1 MTQVSLVPILLW
13 VAALAGAGI
22 AIMRGPRPVTR
33 GFVIECLLRYLFIFP
48 LGLQGL
54 WAFVGHVFFPAQSA
68 AAIGWAESPFQFEV
82 GMANLGLG
90 LASLYA
96 AFRGIEARL
105 TASLVAA
112 SFLIGAGLF
121 HISDLVGSANFAPG
135 NAGPIMVTDFV
146 TPICVLVLLFL
157 ASGMPGRARRPK
169 SPTTVALEAELETAR
184 KAMREYRDALSKLG
198 KQ

>member
-33 GFVIECLLRYLFIFP
+33 GFVIDRLLRYLFIFP

-68 AAIGWAESPFQFEV
+68 AAIGWSVSPFQFEV

-96 AFRGIEARL
+96 AFRGFEARL

-121 HISDLVGSANFAPG
+121 HIRELVGSANFAPG

-146 TPICVLVLLFL
+146 TPVAVLVLLFL

-169 SPTTVALEAELETAR
+169 SPTTVALEAEFETAR
-184 KAMREYRDALSKLG
+184 KAMREYRDALSNLG